1 MPDLQHES
9 FYDLA
14 CQPYILA
21 AARRILAESYRT
33 AAPPEYAQQV
43 QRLVETAFHLLGDTV
58 GDERAFRQAVVE
70 LRREVFR
77 KPDADF
83 WFNRVY
89 ADYKRHVKPGHR
101 LQRLLPLLRGPR
113 LLDFGSGDGL
123 TSLALQQEGFEPY
136 LTDVLDYRAPEA
148 RHLPFQPSADPAST
162 AYPGQVFDNAVLFAV
177 LHHVALDDLLPLL
190 GSLRRSVRRLVIE
203 EDCFGVPPDLAQRPH
218 PACDREQLALFQS
231 LSAPDQRRLLA
242 FIDYFA
248 NAITQ
253 GLPEMDMPFNF
264 RSVPDWQRL
273 FGEQGFRV
281 EETLLMGFQ
290 AGLFNR
296 SCHVWFV
303 LEPVQQLAN

>member
-1 MPDLQHES
+1 MAAMSDLQPES
-9 FYDLA
+9 FYDLSSQA
-14 CQPYILA
+14 HILA
-21 AARRILAESYRT
+21 AARQVLVGSYRS
-33 AAPPEYAQQV
+33 AVPPEYAV
-43 QRLVETAFHLLGDTV
+43 PVKRLVETAFDLLGKAV
-58 GDERAFRQAVVE
+58 EDESAFREGVAE
-70 LRREVFR
+70 LRQEVFR
-77 KPDADF
+77 KPEPDF

-89 ADYKRHVKPGHR
+89 ADYKRHIKPEHR

-123 TSLALQQEGFEPY
+123 TSLALQQAGFEPY

-148 RHLPFQPSADPAST
+148 RHLPFRPSADPAST

-177 LHHVALDDLLPLL
+177 LHHVAHDDLLPLL
-190 GSLRRSVRRLVIE
+190 DSLRRSAHRLVIE
-203 EDCFGVPPDLAQRPH
+203 EDCFGVPPDLARRPH
-218 PACDREQLALFQS
+218 PACDRAQLALFQS
-231 LSAPDQRRLLA
+231 LSEPDQRRLLA

-273 FGEQGFRV
+273 FADQGFRV

-303 LEPVQQLAN
+303 LEPV